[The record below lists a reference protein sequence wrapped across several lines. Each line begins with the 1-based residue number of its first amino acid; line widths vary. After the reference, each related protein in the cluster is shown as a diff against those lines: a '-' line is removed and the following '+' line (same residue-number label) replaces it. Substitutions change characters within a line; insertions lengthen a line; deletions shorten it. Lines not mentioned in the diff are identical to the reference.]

1 MGGMM
6 DTPPLWRL
14 MTGSALRRYRE
25 GMGYALEDAAKILD
39 CCPSKISRV
48 ETGQRGIRPKELREL
63 LSDYGV
69 TPLEQATL
77 LQLAQLGRNQHSE
90 VTTCPPDRDIWLA
103 ASQILLYDALQV
115 PMLLQTPEYAREIG
129 AADGSPSAGVVPR
142 VTAVVSEGA
151 LRQMV
156 GGAEVMHAQL
166 SALAATEAVVQ
177 VLPFSSG
184 ARAAGCGVGSLAFL
198 RFGEAP
204 ALDVVRVG
212 GQYLLGDADLACY
225 LDLFEQLQ
233 ASALSP
239 AASAQMLRGMAG
251 TLGA

>member
-1 MGGMM
+1 MGGMV

-25 GMGYALEDAAKILD
+25 GMGYALDDAAKILD

-48 ETGQRGIRPKELREL
+48 ETGQRGIRPRELREL

-69 TPLEQATL
+69 PPREQATL
-77 LQLAQLGRNQHSE
+77 LQLAQLGRSQHSE
-90 VTTCPPDRDIWLA
+90 VTACPPDRSIWMT

-115 PMLLQTPEYAREIG
+115 PLLLQTPEYAREVG
-129 AADGSPSAGVVPR
+129 TAGGTPCAGVVPQ

-156 GGAEVMHAQL
+156 GGAGVMHAQL
-166 SALAATEAVVQ
+166 GALAATKAVVQ

-212 GQYLLGDADLACY
+212 GQYLLSDVDRASY

-239 AASAQMLRGMAG
+239 AASAQMLRGMAEA
-251 TLGA
+251 LGA